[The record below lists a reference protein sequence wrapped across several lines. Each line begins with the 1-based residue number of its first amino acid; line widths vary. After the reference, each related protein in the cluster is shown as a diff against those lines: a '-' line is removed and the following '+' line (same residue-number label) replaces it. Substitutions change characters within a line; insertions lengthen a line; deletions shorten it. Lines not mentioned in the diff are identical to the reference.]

1 MSLRRNTEAK
11 YATLKND
18 DLMFAGAKM
27 DSKLQQKQG
36 KVEEEFHQIL
46 SDLQPFLT
54 QSEYRLV

>member
-27 DSKLQQKQG
+27 DSKL
-36 KVEEEFHQIL
+36 
-46 SDLQPFLT
+46 
-54 QSEYRLV
+54 

>member
-1 MSLRRNTEAK
+1 MSLKRNTEAK
-11 YATLKND
+11 YATLKHD

-36 KVEEEFHQIL
+36 KVEEEFHQVF